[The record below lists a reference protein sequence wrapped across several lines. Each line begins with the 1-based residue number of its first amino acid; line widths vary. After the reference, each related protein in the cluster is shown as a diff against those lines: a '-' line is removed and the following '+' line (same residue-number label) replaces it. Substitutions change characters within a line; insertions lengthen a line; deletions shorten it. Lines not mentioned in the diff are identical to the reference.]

1 MLLYYS
7 KTSPFA
13 RKVRVLL
20 SEHELTNRVQLKLA
34 SVLEDAKSTPNP
46 LGKIPCL
53 ITPDGDTV
61 YDSPVICEWVEAY
74 ATDADITRDD
84 AYWRAQKLQALGDG
98 VMDAAFNT
106 VMEKNRPADQQSS
119 FWTTRWREAIERG
132 VAEAAELVTPVEDR
146 LDRGQVA
153 IACMLGYL
161 DFRITDFDWRAAHP
175 SLAQWYEPVSKRE
188 SMISTAPPAS

>member
-34 SVLEDAKSTPNP
+34 SVLEDVSSTPNP

-53 ITPDGDTV
+53 VTPDGEAMF
-61 YDSPVICEWVEAY
+61 DSPVICEWIEAY
-74 ATDADITRDD
+74 AMGADLERN
-84 AYWRAQKLQALGDG
+84 AEYWCIQKLQALGDG

-106 VMEKNRPADQQSS
+106 VMEGNRPDAEQSA
-119 FWTTRWREAIERG
+119 FWTARWRGAIERG
-132 VAEAAELVTPVEDR
+132 VAEMASLVTPVGPQM
-146 LDRGQVA
+146 DRGQVTA
-153 IACMLGYL
+153 ACMLGYL
-161 DFRITDFDWRAAHP
+161 DFRITAFDWRAAHP
-175 SLAQWYEPVSKRE
+175 SLAKWYEPVSGRD
-188 SMISTAPPAS
+188 SMISTAPPAA

>member
-1 MLLYYS
+1 MQLFYS

-20 SEHELTNRVQLKLA
+20 SEHGLTDRVQLEVV

-53 ITPDGDTV
+53 ITPDGGTV

-74 ATDADITRDD
+74 VTGADVTRDD
-84 AYWRAQKLQALGDG
+84 AYWRIQKLQALGDG
-98 VMDAAFNT
+98 IMDAAFNT
-106 VMEKNRPADQQSS
+106 VMEKNRPAGQQSP
-119 FWTTRWREAIERG
+119 FWNARWREAIERG
-132 VAEAAELVTPVEDR
+132 VAEAAELVTPVGGR

-161 DFRITDFDWRAAHP
+161 DFRITDFDWRATHP
-175 SLAQWYEPVSKRE
+175 SLAKWYEPVSQRE
-188 SMISTAPPAS
+188 SMVSTAPPAA

>member
-1 MLLYYS
+1 MQLYYS

-20 SEHELTNRVQLKLA
+20 SEHGLTERVQLEIV

-74 ATDADITRDD
+74 VTGADVTRDD
-84 AYWRAQKLQALGDG
+84 AYWRIQKLQALGDG
-98 VMDAAFNT
+98 IMDAAFNT
-106 VMEKNRPADQQSS
+106 VMEKNRPAGQQSP
-119 FWTTRWREAIERG
+119 FWNTRWREAIKRG
-132 VAEAAELVTPVEDR
+132 VAEAAALVTPVGER

-161 DFRITDFDWRAAHP
+161 DFRITDFDWRATHP
-175 SLAQWYEPVSKRE
+175 SLAKWYEPVSQRE
-188 SMISTAPPAS
+188 SMVSTAPPAA